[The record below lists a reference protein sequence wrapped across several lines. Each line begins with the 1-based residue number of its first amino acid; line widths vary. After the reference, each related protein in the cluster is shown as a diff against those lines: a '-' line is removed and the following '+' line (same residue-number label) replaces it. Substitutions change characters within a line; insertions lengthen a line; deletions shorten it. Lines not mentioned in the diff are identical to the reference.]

1 MTDETNEVISAVKEM
16 FSVLNSKMDN
26 MNIDLITKMNAMN
39 VDLIAKMDNMNS
51 DLNAKMDAMDKR
63 LIKIETTQETVINK
77 NIQLLVEGYSAMS
90 EKLVKL
96 DTLSEDMENVKI
108 DVDVIK
114 KAVETNFE
122 EHTVLAKIAKAK

>member
-16 FSVLNSKMDN
+16 FSVLNSKMDA
-26 MNIDLITKMNAMN
+26 MNIDLIAKMNAMN
-39 VDLIAKMDNMNS
+39 V

-90 EKLVKL
+90 EKLGKL
-96 DTLSEDMENVKI
+96 DTLSEDMENVKM

-122 EHTVLAKIAKAK
+122 EHTVLAKVATAK

>member
-16 FSVLNSKMDN
+16 FSVLNS
-26 MNIDLITKMNAMN
+26 
-39 VDLIAKMDNMNS
+39 KMDNMNS

-90 EKLVKL
+90 EKLGKL

-122 EHTVLAKIAKAK
+122 EHTVLAKVATAK